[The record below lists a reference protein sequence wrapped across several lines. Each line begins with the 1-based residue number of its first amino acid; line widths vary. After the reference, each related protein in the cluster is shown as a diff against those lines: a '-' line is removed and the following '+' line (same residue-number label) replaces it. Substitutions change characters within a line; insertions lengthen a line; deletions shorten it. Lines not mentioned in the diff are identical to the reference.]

1 MSERIVSLD
10 GKMMTKKALL
20 GMKVEESEGCSRA
33 RRKGIVSRSLLLAEC
48 NAGSGSSAIKHW

>member
-33 RRKGIVSRSLLLAEC
+33 RRKGIVSRSLLLAWQSETL
-48 NAGSGSSAIKHW
+48 ARAHLL